1 LAKNRPLLP
10 LDLAADL
17 RAVQNVGTAT
27 RAMLPSEVERFLG
40 IKTHHSNLT
49 GMNTQNQWSS
59 FNYGCFG
66 YLCIILGRISWVLPS
81 CPFPLLH
88 KYHKGE
94 LHKGPNLSNISND
107 SILPTDFTRNFP
119 SMLKKDHP
127 RNPQD
132 FFVQINPCPACH
144 SQQLQGG
151 GASRKTLLIA
161 PTVFVGFAN
170 VWWLDKKSQKNL
182 PQIGVFISFCLK
194 NGDLKSHGIETVKQI
209 AN

>member
-1 LAKNRPLLP
+1 
-10 LDLAADL
+10 
-17 RAVQNVGTAT
+17 
-27 RAMLPSEVERFLG
+27 MLPSEVERFLG

-132 FFVQINPCPACH
+132 FFCANKSMPGMPLSATPRRGCKPKNSTDCSWICECLV
-144 SQQLQGG
+144 
-151 GASRKTLLIA
+151 
-161 PTVFVGFAN
+161 VG
-170 VWWLDKKSQKNL
+170 
-182 PQIGVFISFCLK
+182 
-194 NGDLKSHGIETVKQI
+194 
-209 AN
+209 